1 MSMGIEQ
8 FRSVATKDHLENRR
22 ITIEGQGQNKEIR
35 APNNLWGRFVDWVK
49 GSNQT
54 EQTQN
59 KTARRTFFEA
69 LEKAYGRPIADRA
82 LENTVGLDG
91 QGFKFEGTKLTAKTV
106 KQVLDSAH
114 KEYLQCLGQNNKNA
128 YDYVESKRLVTTAF
142 NQP

>member
-59 KTARRTFFEA
+59 KTARRTFFDA

-106 KQVLDSAH
+106 KQVLELRPQGIPAVSRP
-114 KEYLQCLGQNNKNA
+114 KQQERVCLRGQQEAGDNG
-128 YDYVESKRLVTTAF
+128 L
-142 NQP
+142 